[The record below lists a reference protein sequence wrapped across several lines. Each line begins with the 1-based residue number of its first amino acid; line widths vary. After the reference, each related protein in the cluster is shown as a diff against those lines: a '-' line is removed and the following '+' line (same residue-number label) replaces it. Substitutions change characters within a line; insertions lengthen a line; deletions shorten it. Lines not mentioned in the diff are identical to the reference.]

1 MLSCFRFSCHGNRTL
16 LYVLFICSL
25 GAFLVICVEVNIL
38 LQIHPQELKEEHEVK
53 TLQKRVESDISTTN
67 YQSELDPVT
76 KLLPKGKKRLNV
88 IILTHMGSG
97 STFFGN
103 VFNLHPD
110 VFYLYEPLLNLRR
123 KVYGDDWH
131 QLNETANEAYKIDSA
146 TLLRDLFTCGFKE
159 EKTLP
164 RIFPQFLKVPERLH
178 FMYWRM
184 STPELTNEGVR
195 DACLAKRITVA
206 KIMQTRL
213 PRDGLQELE
222 RFCSSD
228 PEWFDCL
235 IIHLVRDPRAV
246 LSSLLRRKFFFKD
259 SKRQLFDDSENLTPE
274 ATEIVKHNAKLL
286 CSQVVDNL
294 NYVKEF
300 GSHGLQGRYKLL
312 RYEDIVNNAPLIVDK
327 MYKFVGLPMVD
338 DIKKWIEEGTPL
350 VNTTGTQFSEND
362 ASRVNSWR
370 TDRDPSLVSL
380 FEEACAPLMKL
391 MGYIS
396 VNDTGH
402 AQYNDSKPLITTDI
416 PLLKDLPFN

>member
-1 MLSCFRFSCHGNRTL
+1 M
-16 LYVLFICSL
+16 
-25 GAFLVICVEVNIL
+25 NIL

-53 TLQKRVESDISTTN
+53 TLQKRVESNIS
-67 YQSELDPVT
+67 T

-88 IILTHMGSG
+88 IILTLMSSG
-97 STFFGN
+97 SSFFGN

-110 VFYLYEPLLNLRR
+110 VFYLYEPLHNLRR
-123 KVYGDDWH
+123 KVYGDEWH
-131 QLNETANEAYKIDSA
+131 PLNKLANEAYKIDFA
-146 TLLRDLFTCGFKE
+146 KLLRDLFTCGFKE
-159 EKTLP
+159 ETTLP
-164 RIFPQFLKVPERLH
+164 RIFPNFLKDPKRLP

-184 STPELTNEGVR
+184 STPELTNEAVR

-206 KIMQTRL
+206 KLMQTRL

-222 RFCSSD
+222 QFCSSD
-228 PEWFDCL
+228 PESFDCL

-246 LSSLLRRKFFFKD
+246 LSSLLRRKFFLKD
-259 SKRQLFDDSENLTPE
+259 SKRQLFDDSENLTTE
-274 ATEIVKHNAKLL
+274 ATEIIKHNANLL

-294 NYVKEF
+294 NYVKEY
-300 GSHGLQGRYKLL
+300 GSNWLQGRYKLL
-312 RYEDIVNNAPLIVDK
+312 RYEDIVNNAPLIVNK
-327 MYKFVGLPMVD
+327 MYRFVGLPMVD
-338 DIKKWIEEGTPL
+338 GIKKWIEEGKPL

-370 TDRDPSLVSL
+370 TYRDPSLVSL

-402 AQYNDSKPLITTDI
+402 MQYNDSKPLITKEI
-416 PLLKDLPFN
+416 PLLKDLPFNQR